1 MIEDLKNDENSELEV
16 NRTKILK
23 YDYKVNINILVG
35 TFREYMIK
43 IAIEDRPAE
52 RKLLYEYML
61 EEIME
66 NLTPI
71 RPGRSSERKT

>member
-35 TFREYMIK
+35 TFRDYMIK
-43 IAIEDRPAE
+43 IAIEDRPDE

-66 NLTPI
+66 NLIPI

>member
-43 IAIEDRPAE
+43 IAIEDRPDE